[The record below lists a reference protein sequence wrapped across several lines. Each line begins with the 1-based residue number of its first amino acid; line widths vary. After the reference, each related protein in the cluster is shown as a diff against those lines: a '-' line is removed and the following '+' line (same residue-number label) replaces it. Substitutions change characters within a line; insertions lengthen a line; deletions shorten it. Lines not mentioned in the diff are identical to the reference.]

1 MSRQILK
8 FANSFMFYFNF
19 IFVQNT
25 DRIATTAAE
34 RYLLVY
40 MIAVLVIITSLVIL
54 FFIVFQ
60 KRKNKLL
67 LEKIK
72 QKQAFEQEIVLAQTE
87 TQEQT
92 LKNIG
97 WELHDNVGQLLS
109 FASMQLSILKM
120 QVQDDVKEKFKD
132 TTEAL
137 SQSLHEVRQLS
148 RTLNNEVV
156 LNIGFEKS
164 ISNELKRLQKMKFAS
179 AELKIIG
186 DKIEFSNKKHEIIIF
201 RILQEFLSN
210 SVKYSEAENLSVT
223 LNYTPEDLIITAED
237 DGIGFDVN
245 TVKKGAGLLNMN
257 SRANLVNASFELISQ
272 PNEGVKMVI
281 KYPFD

>member
-1 MSRQILK
+1 MCVMLQ
-8 FANSFMFYFNF
+8 
-19 IFVQNT
+19 
-25 DRIATTAAE
+25 TTEQLASTASE

-40 MIAVLVIITSLVIL
+40 MIAVLVIITSLVIV
-54 FFIVFQ
+54 FFVVFL

-67 LEKIK
+67 LDKIA
-72 QKQAFEQEIVLAQTE
+72 QEQAFEKEIVLAQTE

-120 QVQDDVKEKFKD
+120 QADEDLRNKFKD
-132 TTEAL
+132 TSDAL

-164 ISNELKRLQKMKFAS
+164 IDNELKRLKKMKFAK
-179 AELKIIG
+179 AELIVLG
-186 DKIEFSNKKHEIIIF
+186 AKKPFENRQHEIILF

-210 SVKYSEAENLSVT
+210 SVKYSEAENLNIT
-223 LNYTPEDLIITAED
+223 LNYKPDNLIIIAKD
-237 DGIGFDVN
+237 NGKGFNIN
-245 TVKKGAGLLNMN
+245 TVQKGAGLLNMQ
-257 SRANLVNASFELISQ
+257 SRAKLVNAQLHLQAEVGKGVELTI
-272 PNEGVKMVI
+272 N
-281 KYPFD
+281 YPF

>member
-1 MSRQILK
+1 M
-8 FANSFMFYFNF
+8 
-19 IFVQNT
+19 VQT
-25 DRIATTAAE
+25 GERIVSSASE
-34 RYLLVY
+34 RYMLVY
-40 MIAVLVIITSLVIL
+40 MIAVLVIITSLVII

-67 LEKIK
+67 LEKLE
-72 QKQAFEQEIVLAQTE
+72 QQRAFEEEMIQAQTE

-120 QVQDDVKEKFKD
+120 QVSDDVKDKFKD
-132 TTEAL
+132 TSEAL
-137 SQSLHEVRQLS
+137 SNGLKEVRALS
-148 RTLNNEVV
+148 KTLNNDVI

-164 ISNELKRLQKMKFAS
+164 ITNELDRLKRMKFTS

-186 DKIEFSNKKHEIIIF
+186 DKVDFKDRNHEIIVF

-210 SVKYSEAENLSVT
+210 SVKYSEAKDLNIT
-223 LNYTPEDLIITAED
+223 LNYQPNEIIIIAKD
-237 DGIGFDVN
+237 DGKGFDSE
-245 TVKKGAGLLNMN
+245 TVEKGSGLINMK
-257 SRANLVNASFELISQ
+257 SRAELIGASLELISQ
-272 PNEGVKMVI
+272 PNAGVELVLH
-281 KYPFD
+281 YPLD

>member
-1 MSRQILK
+1 MNKLLYLLNQAPKVS
-8 FANSFMFYFNF
+8 
-19 IFVQNT
+19 
-25 DRIATTAAE
+25 TASE
-34 RYLLVY
+34 RYLLIYTVG
-40 MIAVLVIITSLVIL
+40 VLVVVTSLVVV
-54 FFIVFQ
+54 FFVVFL

-67 LEKIK
+67 LDKVK
-72 QKQAFEQEIVLAQTE
+72 QQQAFEEEITQAQTE

-120 QVQDDVKEKFKD
+120 QVDGDVREKFKD

-137 SQSLHEVRQLS
+137 SESLSEVRALS

-164 ISNELKRLQKMKFAS
+164 ITNELNRLKKMKFTS
-179 AELKIIG
+179 AELKLIG
-186 DKIEFSNKKHEIIIF
+186 EKIEFKDRKHEIIVF

-210 SVKYSEAENLSVT
+210 SVKYSEAKNLNIALEYSVNN
-223 LNYTPEDLIITAED
+223 LKIIAKD
-237 DGIGFDVN
+237 DGIGFDMD
-245 TVKKGAGLLNMN
+245 TVEPGSGLINMK
-257 SRANLVNASFELISQ
+257 SRAALINASLELRSK
-272 PNEGVKMVI
+272 PGEGVI
-281 KYPFD
+281 LEIDYPL

>member
-1 MSRQILK
+1 M
-8 FANSFMFYFNF
+8 
-19 IFVQNT
+19 VQ
-25 DRIATTAAE
+25 ATEQLRSTASE

-40 MIAVLVIITSLVIL
+40 MILVLIIITSLVVI
-54 FFIVFQ
+54 FFVVFQ

-67 LEKIK
+67 QERIK
-72 QKQAFEQEIVLAQTE
+72 EQQAFEEEIIQAQTE
-87 TQEQT
+87 AQEQT

-120 QVQDDVKEKFKD
+120 QVADDVKDKFKD

-137 SQSLHEVRQLS
+137 SNGLKEVRALS
-148 RTLNNEVV
+148 KTLNNDVI

-164 ISNELKRLQKMKFAS
+164 IKNELDRMKKMKFTS

-186 DKIEFSNKKHEIIIF
+186 NKVEFNDRKHEIIIF

-210 SVKYSEAENLSVT
+210 SVKYSKAKNIGIT
-223 LNYTPEDLIITAED
+223 LNYKPETLIITAID
-237 DGIGFDVN
+237 DGKGFDMK
-245 TVKKGAGLLNMN
+245 TVEKGSGLINMKSRAALIGANFDLSSKIGAGVKLEILYP
-257 SRANLVNASFELISQ
+257 LI
-272 PNEGVKMVI
+272 
-281 KYPFD
+281 